1 MSKSRKSRVILSSSD
16 VAAAQQQK
24 ANGGGNGGGGGS
36 RSSQQ
41 REAEEAETTGRLLSR
56 LRSDPGYSAL
66 LSARCGMHIVRIIVR
81 FF

>member
-24 ANGGGNGGGGGS
+24 ANSSNGGSGGS

-66 LSARCGMHIVRIIVR
+66 LSARYEMHIVRITVR
-81 FF
+81 VF